1 MEIVPG
7 QSRETPGHDKCKL
20 VCTMGFLFEKLEVY
34 QRGLEFAGAIETLCD
49 DIAKGN
55 YHLVNQLRRD
65 ALSISLN
72 ISEGSGRWHPKDKK
86 QFYLIARGSAY
97 ECVPVIDLIKRKRL
111 LDDAAYLSLRS
122 DLETIAK
129 MLTKL
134 IQSTK
139 G

>member
-1 MEIVPG
+1 
-7 QSRETPGHDKCKL
+7 
-20 VCTMGFLFEKLEVY
+20 MGFLFEKLEVY
-34 QRGLEFAGAIETLCD
+34 QRGLEFAGTIETLCD

-55 YHLVNQLRRD
+55 YHLVNQLRRA

-111 LDDAAYLSLRS
+111 LDEAAYLSLRS

-134 IQSTK
+134 IQSTE